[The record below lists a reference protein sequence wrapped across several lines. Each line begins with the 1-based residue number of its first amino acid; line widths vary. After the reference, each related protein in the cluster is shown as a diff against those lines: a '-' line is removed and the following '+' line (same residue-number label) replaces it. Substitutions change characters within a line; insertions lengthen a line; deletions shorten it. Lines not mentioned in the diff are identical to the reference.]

1 MFNLNMQFKFNSDIS
16 DNILIIYIIKNVI
29 CL

>member
-16 DNILIIYIIKNVI
+16 DNILIIDIIKNVI

>member
-1 MFNLNMQFKFNSDIS
+1 MFNLNMQFKFNSNIS
-16 DNILIIYIIKNVI
+16 DNILIIDIIKNVI